1 MAETSSQEVIG
12 GGILLR
18 VAQFEDGAM
27 KRCIEQ
33 YGGLVWSLTSR
44 YIPTRSD
51 AEDVVQ
57 EVFTELWKCA
67 GRFDPTKASE
77 STFIGLIARRRS
89 IDWLRKHSRQPKLE
103 VISDDI
109 EQPDQTSA
117 CSPFGGDRI
126 KLALQKLPEAT
137 QRLFSLHFDQGMT
150 HPEIAEQTGLPIG
163 TVKTKLRRGL
173 IAMRSAMQQSE
184 PSYTVS

>member
-1 MAETSSQEVIG
+1 
-12 GGILLR
+12 
-18 VAQFEDGAM
+18 M
-27 KRCIEQ
+27 KECIER
-33 YGGLVWSLTSR
+33 YGGLVWSLASR
-44 YIPTRSD
+44 YIPTRPD
-51 AEDVVQ
+51 LEDVVQ

-67 GRFDPTKASE
+67 GRFDPNKASE

-89 IDWLRKHSRQPKLE
+89 IDWLRKHSRQPRLE

-109 EQPDQTSA
+109 EQPEQNSTCA
-117 CSPFGGDRI
+117 PFGGDRI